1 MSGDKGPKSG
11 HASGRTTPRNRS
23 SELLSYRKA
32 SVAILHWG
40 QGNGGFILWH
50 GGLDW
55 VLKIM
60 VNLLSIVEI
69 DDEFIK
75 NLKIL
80 IPWLLSPESLDIK
93 EINGNKITC
102 RGLLEYFKVSLSLLC
117 LLWVPSPGMPWGM
130 HPPHRNSVGRMD
142 KAPIKRLWK
151 TMTHLEKQLSEEI
164 FLEVNLPFVFN

>member
-1 MSGDKGPKSG
+1 MSGDKGAKSG
-11 HASGRTTPRNRS
+11 RASRRTTPRNRS

-32 SVAILHWG
+32 SGATFHWG

-50 GGLDW
+50 GLDW
-55 VLKIM
+55 VFKIM
-60 VNLLSIVEI
+60 VNLLSLVEI

-102 RGLLEYFKVSLSLLC
+102 RGLLEYFKVSLLFLC
-117 LLWVPSPGMPWGM
+117 LLWVPSSGMPRGM
-130 HPPHRNSVGRMD
+130 HPPHRSSVGWMD

-151 TMTHLEKQLSEEI
+151 TITHLEKQLSEEI
-164 FLEVNLPFVFN
+164 KSSWK